1 MKMKQKRFWIW
12 IMSILLIFTFTA
24 QGFASDAA
32 SEQKKLN
39 QITQQI
45 KNFQQKM
52 NANKKQEKNLTT
64 QIKTLDQKIDQTEQE
79 IGSISNQITMTK
91 SQIEKTRAE
100 LQKAESNIASKNDV
114 LNARLRVMYK
124 NGNVGYAEVLLA
136 SANIV
141 DFFSKMDMVQKVI
154 DHDTGLLKYMKEQR
168 EAIDD
173 KKKKLEAYEGQM
185 VSMKNKMEV
194 KQNELALSRGQVA
207 KEKQKVQQDNVALEK
222 QIDDLN
228 DYAQKIAE
236 EIRRKQSKGDYTG
249 GEMAWPAPGYTRI
262 TSPFGY
268 RIHPILKT
276 KKLHTGIDIGIPLGK
291 SVVAAGDGTVI
302 HSDWLGGYGKVIMI
316 DHGGGIV
323 TLYAHNSSLS
333 VNDGAKVKKGQTIAK
348 AGSTGMS
355 TGPHLH
361 FEVRKNGNYVDPIP
375 WVK

>member
-1 MKMKQKRFWIW
+1 MKQKRYFVFLVS
-12 IMSILLIFTFTA
+12 MLLIFTFTL
-24 QGFASDAA
+24 QGFASDTTGD
-32 SEQKKLN
+32 QKKLN

-45 KNFQQKM
+45 KNFQKKM
-52 NANKKQEKNLTT
+52 TENKKQEKNLTT

-79 IGSISNQITMTK
+79 IGDISTQITMTK
-91 SQIEKTRAE
+91 AQIDKTRAE
-100 LQKAESNIASKNDV
+100 LNEAENKIAGKKNV

-141 DFFSKMDMVQKVI
+141 DFFSKLDMVQKVI

-168 EAIDD
+168 EAIDA

-194 KQNELALSRGQVA
+194 KQDELELSRGQAAKA
-207 KEKQKVQQDNVALEK
+207 KEQVQKDNVALEK

-228 DYAQKIAE
+228 QYAQKIAD
-236 EIRRKQSKGDYTG
+236 EIRRKQSKGEYTG
-249 GEMAWPAPGYTRI
+249 GQMAWPAPGYTRI

-291 SVVAAGDGTVI
+291 DVVAAGDGTVI

-323 TLYAHNSSLS
+323 TLYAHNSSL
-333 VNDGAKVKKGQTIAK
+333 VAKDGAKVKRGQVISK
-348 AGSTGMS
+348 AGSTGLS

-361 FEVRKNGNYVDPIP
+361 FEVRKNGDYVDPIP

>member
-1 MKMKQKRFWIW
+1 M
-12 IMSILLIFTFTA
+12 LLIFTFTL
-24 QGFASDAA
+24 QSFASDAT

-45 KNFQQKM
+45 KNFQKKM
-52 NANKKQEKNLTT
+52 TANKKQEKTLTT

-79 IGSISNQITMTK
+79 IGSISTQITMTK
-91 SQIEKTRAE
+91 AQIEKTRAE
-100 LQKAESNIASKNDV
+100 LKQAEKNISSKKNV
-114 LNARLRVMYK
+114 LNSRLRVMYK

-136 SANIV
+136 SANII
-141 DFFSKMDMVQKVI
+141 DFFSKLDMVQKVV
-154 DHDTGLLKYMKEQR
+154 DHDTGLLKYMKEQQ
-168 EAIDD
+168 EAIDA
-173 KKKKLEAYEGQM
+173 KKKKLETYEGQM

-194 KQNELALSRGQVA
+194 KQNELEQNRGQAA
-207 KEKQKVQQDNVALEK
+207 KTKEKVQQDNAALEK
-222 QIDDLN
+222 QIDELN
-228 DYAQKIAE
+228 QYAQKIAD
-236 EIRRKQSKGDYTG
+236 EIRRKQSKGEYKG
-249 GEMAWPAPGYTRI
+249 GKLAWPAPGYSRI

-276 KKLHTGIDIGIPLGK
+276 KKLHTGIDIGIPTGK
-291 SVVAAGDGTVI
+291 DIVAAGDGTVI

-323 TLYAHNSSLS
+323 TLYAHNSSL
-333 VNDGAKVKKGQTIAK
+333 VVKDGAKVKRGQTVSK

-361 FEVRKNGNYVDPIP
+361 FEVRKNGDYVDPIP